1 MYFASRVQAGRM
13 LASQLYDKYRYENCA
28 VLALNDGGVVIGSQI
43 AVKLHCVINLL
54 MMSEIVL
61 PRENKAVAGITSS
74 GELMY
79 NSEYSSGQ
87 IEEYKRDYFNL
98 IEQEKLS
105 KMRDMNRLVGM
116 GGTVK
121 KSMLKGRHVII
132 VSDGL
137 DNGFQLDLASEF
149 LKPIKV
155 ESLVVAVPFAS
166 VKAVDRMHV
175 LADDLYCLNVVS
187 DYISADHYY
196 DQKQLPSHKD
206 IIATIEQII
215 LNWK

>member
-43 AVKLHCVINLL
+43 AVKLHCSINLL
-54 MMSEIVL
+54 MMSEIIL

-121 KSMLKGRHVII
+121 KSLLRGHHVII

-137 DNGFQLDLASEF
+137 ENGFQLDLAAEF

-175 LADDLYCLNVVS
+175 LANDLYCMNVVS

-196 DQKQLPSHKD
+196 DQKKLPPHKD
-206 IIATIEQII
+206 IIETIEKII

>member
-13 LASQLYDKYRYENCA
+13 LANRLYDKYRYENCV
-28 VLALNDGGVVIGSQI
+28 VLALNEGGVIVGSQI
-43 AVKLHCVINLL
+43 AVKLHCLINLL
-54 MMSEIVL
+54 MISDIVL
-61 PRENKAVAGITSS
+61 PRETEAVAGITANGS
-74 GELMY
+74 MIY
-79 NSEYSSGQ
+79 NKKYSSGQ
-87 IEEYKRDYFNL
+87 IEEFQQDYFNL

-121 KSMLKGRHVII
+121 KNFLKGHHIII

-137 DNGFQLDLASEF
+137 PSGFHLDLAAEF
-149 LKPIKV
+149 LKPINI
-155 ESLVVAVPFAS
+155 ESIVVAVPFAS

-187 DYISADHYY
+187 DYISTDHYY
-196 DQKQLPSHKD
+196 DQNNVPEKKE
-206 IIATIEQII
+206 IIEAIEKII
-215 LNWK
+215 LNWH

>member
-28 VLALNDGGVVIGSQI
+28 VLALNDGGVIIGSQI
-43 AVKLHCVINLL
+43 AIKLHCVINLL

-79 NSEYSSGQ
+79 NKEYSSGQ

-105 KMRDMNRLVGM
+105 KMRDMNRMVGM

-121 KSMLKGRHVII
+121 KSMLRGHHVII

-137 DNGFQLDLASEF
+137 ENGFQLDLAAEF

-155 ESLVVAVPFAS
+155 ESLVVAVPFAG

-196 DQKQLPSHKD
+196 DQKKLPSHKD
-206 IIATIEQII
+206 IIKTIEHII

>member
-13 LASQLYDKYRYENCA
+13 LANRLYDKYRYENCA

-61 PRENKAVAGITSS
+61 PRENKPVAGITAS

-121 KSMLKGRHVII
+121 KSMLRGHHVII

-137 DNGFQLDLASEF
+137 DNGFQLDLAAEF

-155 ESLVVAVPFAS
+155 ESLIVAVPFAS

-187 DYISADHYY
+187 DYINADHYY
-196 DQKQLPSHKD
+196 DQKKLPSHKD
-206 IIATIEQII
+206 IIETIEHII